1 LTTTLKEDLKAARES
16 AAATNQESS
25 SKSAAFDEFVV
36 HERDAQDKLHA
47 LGGEKKTHE
56 HLLESTR
63 MMLSEHDYSSSA
75 VVSLAVAH
83 AVALLKS
90 YTSDL
95 DTELLRR
102 DYPFEDDDEWDTL
115 IDSMYDTTQHFMS

>member
-1 LTTTLKEDLKAARES
+1 
-16 AAATNQESS
+16 
-25 SKSAAFDEFVV
+25 VV
-36 HERDAQDKLHA
+36 HESDAQDKLHA
-47 LGGEKKTHE
+47 LGGEKKTQE

-63 MMLSEHDYSSSA
+63 TMLSEHDYSSSV